1 VSPGDPGEDRETE
14 HGHVNPPAEDRTAPL
29 GRRFAAGLVDLA
41 AIAALGLLALLA
53 TGQSIAAIPSPGTLV
68 MTAAIAMFYRM
79 FTEGTARMATPG
91 KRLLGLRVR
100 PPEGGRLDFAVAAL
114 RGWPWWLTGALAGV
128 DPQLVPA
135 AALLSL
141 AAMIPIVF
149 TAERRGLHD
158 RMAGTRVILA
168 GTRMEEAPTR

>member
-1 VSPGDPGEDRETE
+1 MEPERVSS
-14 HGHVNPPAEDRTAPL
+14 PAEDRPAPP
-29 GRRFAAGLVDLA
+29 GRRIAAGLVDAA
-41 AIAALGLLALLA
+41 AIAAIGLLALLA
-53 TGQSIAAIPSPGTLV
+53 AGQSITAAATPGTLV
-68 MTAAIAMFYRM
+68 LTAAIAMFYRI

-135 AALLSL
+135 GALLSL
-141 AAMIPIVF
+141 AALIPIVF
-149 TAERRGLHD
+149 STERRGLHD
-158 RMAGTRVILA
+158 RMAGTRVIVD
-168 GTRMEEAPTR
+168 GRRTEEAAPQ